1 MSLGEDLQAPDESA
15 ASQRLHFN
23 LRKEAH
29 VVPCSFDLQN
39 WKLANEY
46 CSKTKFA
53 VICYKVKEN
62 EYITIILIIFP
73 FDSFLFLFMIFS
85 LFLIFTSSNDICP
98 IVIVFDTLSLGVC

>member
-29 VVPCSFDLQN
+29 VAP
-39 WKLANEY
+39 WELANEY
-46 CSKTKFA
+46 YSKTKFA

-85 LFLIFTSSNDICP
+85 LFLIFTSSNNICP
-98 IVIVFDTLSLGVC
+98 SVIVFDTISLGVC